1 MLNARLMNRLRLA
14 GLLIG
19 GISAA
24 LVLVAAQRPQLF
36 AQTQGGMWEMSGV
49 PGASGPVRQ
58 CVGDV
63 AALARYQHIGRNCAM
78 RVISDSPASAVIDY
92 SCGGAGFGHTKVD
105 MLTPRSLRI
114 DTQGI
119 ADRLPFAYVLQAR
132 RIGDC
137 PATASAAPH

>member
-1 MLNARLMNRLRLA
+1 MNRLRLA

-24 LVLVAAQRPQLF
+24 LALMAAQRPQLF
-36 AQTQGGMWEMSGV
+36 AQTAPGLWEMSGV
-49 PGASGPVRQ
+49 PGTSAPQRQ

-63 AALARYQHIGRNCAM
+63 LALARFQHLRRNCAM
-78 RVISDSPASAVIDY
+78 RLTSDAPASAVIDY

-105 MLTPRSLRI
+105 MITPRSLRI

-119 ADRLPFAYVLQAR
+119 ADQEPFAYVLQAR

-137 PATASAAPH
+137 PAIAAAARH

>member
-1 MLNARLMNRLRLA
+1 MNRLRLA

-19 GISAA
+19 GLSAA
-24 LVLVAAQRPQLF
+24 LVLTAAQRPQLF
-36 AQTQGGMWEMSGV
+36 AQTAPGMWELSGV

-58 CVGDV
+58 CMGDV
-63 AALARYQHIGRNCAM
+63 AALARFQHLGRNCAM

-119 ADRLPFAYVLQAR
+119 SDRLPFAYVLQAR
-132 RIGDC
+132 RVGDC
-137 PATASAAPH
+137 PANTNSSGH